1 MTTNGITQADPTNT
15 QINEKQKQETKLLGE
30 MVESIWGLPENEA
43 GIGKKKKRERDRW
56 KGAAMRGAQGE
67 VVGLLGSGGKG
78 DGVGG

>member
-1 MTTNGITQADPTNT
+1 M
-15 QINEKQKQETKLLGE
+15 
-30 MVESIWGLPENEA
+30 PENEA
-43 GIGKKKKRERDRW
+43 GIGKKRKKERESDRW